1 MSFIAHNRLFWYI
14 TRVKI
19 IIAFFIALIL
29 ASCATV
35 PFNKYG
41 ETITGTASWYGG
53 IFIGRKTANGEIFTS
68 QSLTAANKTLPFNT
82 RVLVTNLNNSKSVIV
97 RINDR
102 GPYVGDRIIDLS
114 YAAAK
119 AIDMIG
125 TGTAPVR
132 LEIVKPGEGMGVR
145 ESTFSAGMYYL
156 QLGFFSVKENA
167 DHLRQQLSGM
177 FKNTLVDT
185 DVIGGKTYYRVF
197 VGPFGDEIATYI
209 EADKLK
215 NMGYVVIVNKK

>member
-1 MSFIAHNRLFWYI
+1 MKLKLSFI
-14 TRVKI
+14 
-19 IIAFFIALIL
+19 FFITLVIA

-41 ETITGTASWYGG
+41 DTLTGTASWYGG
-53 IFIGRKTANGEIFTS
+53 EFIGRKTADGEIFTS

-82 RVLVTNLNNSKSVIV
+82 HVLVTNLNNKKSVIV

-119 AIDMIG
+119 TIDMIG

-132 LEIVKPGEGMGVR
+132 LEIVKPGEGTGIQ
-145 ESTFSAGMYYL
+145 ENKFSAGMYYL
-156 QLGFFSVKENA
+156 QLGFFSVKNNAEN
-167 DHLRQQLSGM
+167 LQKELSEK
-177 FKNTLVDT
+177 FNNTLVDT
-185 DVIGGKTYYRVF
+185 DIIGGKTYYRVF
-197 VGPFGDEIATYI
+197 VGPFKDEIATYI

-215 NMGYVVIVNKK
+215 DMGYVVIVNRK

>member
-1 MSFIAHNRLFWYI
+1 MRLKYSLL
-14 TRVKI
+14 
-19 IIAFFIALIL
+19 FFITLVAI

-41 ETITGTASWYGG
+41 DTITGTASWYGG
-53 IFIGRKTANGEIFTS
+53 EFIGRKTADGEIFTS

-82 RVLVTNLNNSKSVIV
+82 RVLVTNLNNNKSVIV

-114 YAAAK
+114 YAAAN

-132 LEIVKPGEGMGVR
+132 LEIVKPGEGVGIQ
-145 ESTFSAGMYYL
+145 ENKFSTGAYYL
-156 QLGFFSVKENA
+156 QLGFFSVKSNA
-167 DHLRQQLSGM
+167 DNLKKELSQK
-177 FKNTLVDT
+177 FNNTLIDT
-185 DVIGGKTYYRVF
+185 DRIGGTTYYRVF
-197 VGPFGDEIATYI
+197 VGPFEDQIATYI

-215 NMGYVVIVNKK
+215 NMGYVVIVNRK